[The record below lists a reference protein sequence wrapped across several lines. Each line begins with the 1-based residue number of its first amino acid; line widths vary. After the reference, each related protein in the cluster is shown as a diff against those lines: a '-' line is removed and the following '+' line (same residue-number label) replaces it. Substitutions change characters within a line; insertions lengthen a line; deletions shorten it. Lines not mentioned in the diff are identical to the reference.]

1 MSIASPTLRSSSSTV
16 PGPSLSRSPMSMRAR
31 PSTAETWT
39 GTSNTVSRSAA
50 MRVVGPSGSGTV
62 GISAGAPPSSRLG
75 NETLPSSLMLGS
87 PQYFV
92 CVGEAAPGADIA
104 CDGGA
109 DRSVRCGGVAAD
121 AAVRPFDAAIAD
133 GDIGLG
139 EHDEAAL
146 ETFGAHDVV
155 ELFARRGIERVVDA
169 HSDVRRG
176 YQLAEAIA
184 GQRRDFGKRL
194 ARDQRRHGLARHR
207 HGDLDGFAFEPG
219 FDRLQRFVGLA
230 EIDGD

>member
-16 PGPSLSRSPMSMRAR
+16 PGPSLSRSPISMRAR

-39 GTSNTVSRSAA
+39 GTSNTASRSAA
-50 MRVVGPSGSGTV
+50 MRVVGPSGSGTI
-62 GISAGAPPSSRLG
+62 GTSACPPPSSRLG
-75 NETLPSSLMLGS
+75 SGTLPSSLMLGS

-104 CDGGA
+104 GDRGA
-109 DRSVRCGGVAAD
+109 DRRVGPGDVAAD

-146 ETFGAHDVV
+146 KTFGAHDVV
-155 ELFARRGIERVVDA
+155 EFLARRRVERVVDA
-169 HSDVRRG
+169 HGDMRRG
-176 YQLAEAIA
+176 HQFAEAIA
-184 GQRRDFGKRL
+184 RQRRDFGERL
-194 ARDQRRHGLARHR
+194 ARDQRRHELARHR
-207 HGDLDGFAFEPG
+207 HRDLNGFAFEPG
-219 FDRLQRFVGLA
+219 FDRL
-230 EIDGD
+230 

>member
-39 GTSNTVSRSAA
+39 GTSNTASRSAA
-50 MRVVGPSGSGTV
+50 MRVVGPSGSGTI
-62 GISAGAPPSSRLG
+62 GMSAWAPPSSRLG
-75 NETLPSSLMLGS
+75 SETLPSSLMLGS

-104 CDGGA
+104 RDRGA
-109 DRSVRCGGVAAD
+109 DRSVGRGGVATD
-121 AAVRPFDAAIAD
+121 AAIRPFDAAIAD

-146 ETFGAHDVV
+146 KAFRPHDAV
-155 ELFARRGIERVVDA
+155 ELFARRGVERVVDA
-169 HSDVRRG
+169 HGDVRRG
-176 YQLAEAIA
+176 HQFPEAIA
-184 GQRRDFGKRL
+184 RQRRDFG
-194 ARDQRRHGLARHR
+194 
-207 HGDLDGFAFEPG
+207 
-219 FDRLQRFVGLA
+219 
-230 EIDGD
+230 